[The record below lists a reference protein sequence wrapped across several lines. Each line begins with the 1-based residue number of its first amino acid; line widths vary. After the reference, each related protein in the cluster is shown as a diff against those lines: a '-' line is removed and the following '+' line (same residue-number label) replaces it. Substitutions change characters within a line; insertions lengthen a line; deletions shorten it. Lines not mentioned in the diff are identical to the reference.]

1 MFLVFAACMINDPAV
16 CRVRSIPVYEQI
28 SQMGC
33 LMQGQPTLA
42 QWTYDHP
49 EWRVQKWQCTTE
61 EPSIETAD
69 VAE

>member
-1 MFLVFAACMINDPAV
+1 M
-16 CRVRSIPVYEQI
+16 RSIPVFEQV

-42 QWTYDHP
+42 QWAYDHP

-61 EPSIETAD
+61 EPSFATAD
-69 VAE
+69 VAQ